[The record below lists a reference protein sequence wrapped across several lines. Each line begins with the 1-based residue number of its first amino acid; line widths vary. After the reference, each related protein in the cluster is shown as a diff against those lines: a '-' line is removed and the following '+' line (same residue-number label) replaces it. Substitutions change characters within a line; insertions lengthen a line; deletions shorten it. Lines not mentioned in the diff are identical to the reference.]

1 MVRIAFFAALIG
13 AFVAATPALAQQQ
26 AAPCVKR
33 TDFLKHLST
42 NYDEAPI
49 AMGVTASGRVLEVV
63 VSEKGTWTIIVTM
76 PNGVACG
83 IASGDNWETMLAPIA
98 KGPGA

>member
-1 MVRIAFFAALIG
+1 MVRTAFFATLIG
-13 AFVAATPALAQQQ
+13 AFAITGSALAQQ

-33 TDFLKHLST
+33 SDFLKHLST
-42 NYDEAPI
+42 NYNEAPI

-83 IASGDNWETMLAPIA
+83 IASGDGWETVAAPIA

>member
-1 MVRIAFFAALIG
+1 MARTAFFATLIG
-13 AFVAATPALAQQQ
+13 AFVVAAPALAQQQ

-33 TDFLKHLST
+33 SAFLKHLSA
-42 NYDEAPI
+42 NYAEAPI

-63 VSEKGTWTIIVTM
+63 VSEEGTWTIIITM
-76 PNGVACG
+76 PNGLACG
-83 IASGDNWETMLAPIA
+83 IASGDSWEAVLAPIA